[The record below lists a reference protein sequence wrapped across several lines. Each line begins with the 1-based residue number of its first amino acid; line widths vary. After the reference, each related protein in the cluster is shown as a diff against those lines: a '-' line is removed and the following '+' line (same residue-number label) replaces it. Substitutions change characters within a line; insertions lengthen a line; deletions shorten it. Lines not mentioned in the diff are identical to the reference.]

1 MRFIF
6 ALLIVSTIL
15 LSQVELQNSS
25 NTTVT
30 NATTLT
36 TLAMTTLTTK
46 MSAATSIFNP
56 PILVYTVFF
65 GVLITFLAQRF
76 QN

>member
-30 NATTLT
+30 NATTM
-36 TLAMTTLTTK
+36 AMTTLTTK
-46 MSAATSIFNP
+46 MSTATSIFN

-65 GVLITFLAQRF
+65 GVLITFLSQRF

>member
-30 NATTLT
+30 NATTT
-36 TLAMTTLTTK
+36 AMTTLVTK

-56 PILVYTVFF
+56 ILAYTVFF